1 MQATRL
7 MPLIAILLLTPS
19 VAAAQSR
26 LFSFERGVDR
36 PGHAYRVLQTPDA
49 AHCSLA
55 CQAENRCHAWTYVI
69 AEASNRSGTPSRCW
83 LKNTVPRAA
92 NNDCC
97 ISGVRR

>member
-36 PGHAYRVLQTPDA
+36 PGHAYRVLRTSRRRTLQLGMSGREPLSRLDV
-49 AHCSLA
+49 CNS
-55 CQAENRCHAWTYVI
+55 
-69 AEASNRSGTPSRCW
+69 RS
-83 LKNTVPRAA
+83 VQ
-92 NNDCC
+92 
-97 ISGVRR
+97 